1 MRLTR
6 TLLLVTVG
14 PLMLAAAGLLHPGG
28 LSAATADDWVRL
40 HVVLLPVFPLL
51 GLGFVVL
58 LRGRPRADVAGV
70 ATVVAWVGAAV
81 YAVGYTGLDAVAG
94 IGAGTVAGQPGDQS
108 ELRRSVLAL
117 YDVAD
122 QVGRA
127 GVYGL
132 LVAVLAGTVA
142 LLVRH
147 GPGVLAG
154 TAVLLGG
161 GWSFLDSHIFWPR
174 GVLTMLAIA
183 AGFALWA
190 WAAERRPRPN
200 GSIRAVGGR

>member
-6 TLLLVTVG
+6 TLLLVTIG
-14 PLMLAAAGLLHPGG
+14 PLLLAAAGLLHPGG
-28 LSAATADDWVRL
+28 LSAATADHWVRL
-40 HVVLLPVFPLL
+40 HVALLPVFPLL

-70 ATVVAWVGAAV
+70 
-81 YAVGYTGLDAVAG
+81 
-94 IGAGTVAGQPGDQS
+94 
-108 ELRRSVLAL
+108 ELRRLVLAL

-127 GVYGL
+127 GVYAL

-142 LLVRH
+142 LLVWH

-154 TAVLLGG
+154 TAVLLGA

-190 WAAERRPRPN
+190 LAAERRPRPN
-200 GSIRAVGGR
+200 GSIRAAERRPRPNGSIRASGGR